1 MQLDT
6 VLIDHTLT
14 GIMLRFFFNL
24 LILFILIR
32 LIYYRF
38 ERKEEYVF
46 SFFMIG
52 VIIFFL
58 TSLLGTVDIQLGM
71 ALGLFALFAI
81 VRFRTVNYT
90 AKDMTYVFTVIGISV
105 VNSLANI
112 PPPILGAF
120 IINSAILITA
130 LLLELFLKNKALT
143 PVTILYH
150 KVQLLGPGR
159 KSELLQ
165 DLSVSTGLN
174 VQKVRIRRIDL
185 GKNNAELEV
194 FFMEQTPKRSTLPQS
209 VNTGSNISNS

>member
-6 VLIDHTLT
+6 VLIDHSLT
-14 GIMLRFFFNL
+14 GIMIRFFFNL
-24 LILFILIR
+24 FILFILIR

-38 ERKEEYVF
+38 EKKEEYVF

-105 VNSLANI
+105 VNSLATI

-143 PVTILYH
+143 PVIILYH
-150 KVQLLGPGR
+150 KVQLLGPGH

-174 VQKVRIRRIDL
+174 VQKVRIRRINL
-185 GKNNAELEV
+185 GKSNAELEV
-194 FFMEQTPKRSTLPQS
+194 FFMEQTPKRNTLPES
-209 VNTGSNISNS
+209 I